1 MQAGTM
7 GRLSTTKCT
16 YLPTCGNIDAVIVVD
31 ETPAMTTKIAISDTR
46 IKVVFLAVS
55 AIRQKNLSSAVAVA
69 LRYAIVMQYMFDTD
83 QMEDRIT
90 GAH

>member
-1 MQAGTM
+1 MPLINLM
-7 GRLSTTKCT
+7 WHLEKV
-16 YLPTCGNIDAVIVVD
+16 LVDCGKSDAVVVVD
-31 ETPAMTTKIAISDTR
+31 ETPAMTTKIAVSDTR

-55 AIRQKNLSSAVAVA
+55 AIRQKNLSSAVAGA
-69 LRYAIVMQYMFDTD
+69 LRYAIVMQYMLDTD